1 MSERKVFI
9 TGATGLVGSHVLV
22 ELSKDDQVEIF
33 AAKRATSNLETVAQ
47 LFKHYNKENEFDKI
61 KWVDFNLED
70 VNSMPQ
76 VDEVIHTAA
85 VVSFNPADYN
95 AMTKTNVEA
104 TQKLL
109 KIAKDSGVKKFG
121 FISSIASLGRTK
133 VSNQYNEQS
142 PWSDSSANSFYS
154 KTKYQSEKMVIE
166 ANSAEMKT
174 FIINPGVIL
183 GPCDWN
189 KSSGTIF
196 RTAIKGMKF
205 YTKGVNGFVDVRDVA
220 NGMLTVMK
228 KGKPSEKHIVVGE
241 NISYRDVFS
250 KIARNTTRK
259 VPSIYAPKWMTEIG
273 WRIAKLKASLKK
285 ESPVLTKESA
295 RTAHGLNYYDNTK
308 LPSLEGFQYHTI
320 EDAIQNAVQFLKSND
335 YFKL

>member
-1 MSERKVFI
+1 MSERKVFV
-9 TGATGLVGSHVLV
+9 TGATGLVGSHVLI
-22 ELSKDDQVEIF
+22 ELSKDNQVEIY
-33 AAKRATSNLETVAQ
+33 AAKRAASNLETVTQ
-47 LFKHYNKENEFDKI
+47 LFKHYEREKEYDKI
-61 KWVDFNLED
+61 KWIDFKLED
-70 VNSMPQ
+70 INTMPL

-85 VVSFNPADYN
+85 VVSFNPTDYD

-121 FISSIASLGRTK
+121 FVSSIASLGRTK
-133 VSNQYNEQS
+133 ESNQYNEQS

-154 KTKYQSEKMVIE
+154 KTKYLSEKMVID
-166 ANSAEMKT
+166 ANSPEMST

-196 RTAIKGMKF
+196 KTAIKGLKF

-220 NGMLTVMK
+220 NGMLRVMDA
-228 KGKPSEKHIVVGE
+228 GIPAEKHIVVGE
-241 NISYRDVFS
+241 NIGYREVFS
-250 KIARNTTRK
+250 GIAKRTNSPIPAIAAGK
-259 VPSIYAPKWMTEIG
+259 LMTEFG
-273 WRIAKLKASLKK
+273 WRLAKIKGAING

-295 RTAHGLNYYDNTK
+295 RTAHGLNYYDNSK
-308 LPSLEGFQYHTI
+308 LPSLGEFKYHSI
-320 EDAIQNAVQFLKSND
+320 DEAIINGVQFLKSNK
-335 YFKL
+335 YF